1 MVDIKGRPWSFTHYK
16 HGTSHRLKGDWRN
29 FTEDKNAR
37 VDDEVYFLR
46 GSDGRLL
53 IELRKALNS
62 QQAAAER
69 IAAPPPDIAQEIAE
83 AARLSSQGMEFTATY
98 YPHKNVLGKFIVP
111 LPEFA
116 DAMGI
121 QWVAG
126 MKVRLRKDV
135 VEHSTEPLY
144 STQEVRGTVRA
155 VTDSTSWRGLEVK
168 NSEFFMPHRLCLLG
182 IRMSLLYALP
192 QNG

>member
-53 IELRKALNS
+53 IELRKAANS

-98 YPHKNVLGKFIVP
+98 YPHKSNGKFFVP
-111 LPEFA
+111 LREFV

-121 QWVAG
+121 QWAPG
-126 MKVRLRKDV
+126 IEVRLRKDV
-135 VEHSTEPLY
+135 VEHSTHPPY
-144 STQEVRGTVRA
+144 CSQEARGTVRA
-155 VTDSTSWRGLEVK
+155 VTNSTWRGLEVK
-168 NSEFFMPHRLCLLG
+168 KSEFFMPHRLCLLP